1 LTQDEPT
8 ALPQDPEEGN
18 AALALRESRELQKVP
33 PARAPAPPAKTAAV
47 PVGVDFGPAAEL
59 MSPLQEAIEERL
71 PGATALSNQLRG
83 TPPPQVTWG
92 LATVALAAGVGW
104 IYERRQ
110 RLERERGA
118 DSALWPSVRPNA
130 AAKVSRRPVEDTVR
144 NSGPSDEGLPSIQVF
159 AISETTSR
167 REATLVDLHVL
178 LGNLIKLRAKRQLT
192 AAADLVEGHLV
203 DFRYT
208 SPWVF
213 LELRELYQQLDQR
226 EEWELARDAFRARFG
241 QNAPR
246 WSAASTASDE
256 LADDAQ
262 LGKEL
267 ARKWPRRE
275 ARMFI
280 LRWMLGDAASR
291 QKNFGPPQ
299 LTLGIYRDMM
309 LLDAVLDEVMT
320 TAPRAEPAP
329 VTA

>member
-1 LTQDEPT
+1 MKQDEPT
-8 ALPQDPEEGN
+8 ALPTEPEDGTG
-18 AALALRESRELQKVP
+18 ALVLRPSLELEAVP
-33 PARAPAPPAKTAAV
+33 LERPPAPPKAAV
-47 PVGVDFGPAAEL
+47 PVAAEL
-59 MSPLQEAIEERL
+59 PSAPTFITPLQAAIEDRL
-71 PGATALSNQLRG
+71 PGAANLSSRLLVAA
-83 TPPPQVTWG
+83 PPQVTWG

-104 IYERRQ
+104 LYERR
-110 RLERERGA
+110 RRIERERGA
-118 DSALWPSVRPNA
+118 DSALWPTVRGKLPV
-130 AAKVSRRPVEDTVR
+130 KTSRRPAEDTVR

-178 LGNLIKLRAKRQLT
+178 LGNLIKLRAKRQP
-192 AAADLVEGHLV
+192 AAAVDLVEGHLV

-246 WSAASTASDE
+246 WSAPSTAADE

-275 ARMFI
+275 TRMFI

-320 TAPRAEPAP
+320 NSPRAEPAAVP
-329 VTA
+329 A